1 MLCAPVGR
9 GEACL
14 LESMPIPSVHE
25 LRTGLSLHESEGE
38 PGWGR
43 SVGLAGDRLERS
55 LPPLVAWSGRPP
67 PASIPDPAAIGE
79 LTSSITFLSLP

>member
-1 MLCAPVGR
+1 MLCALFGR

-38 PGWGR
+38 PWWER

-55 LPPLVAWSGRPP
+55 LAPPVAWSGRPP
-67 PASIPDPAAIGE
+67 PASIPDPATGG
-79 LTSSITFLSLP
+79 LTGCITFLSLP